1 MEKALVLT
9 LKDLLKTDYTE
20 DIAHAWTELFG
31 FMTVTMLAGKERAHE
46 LITNTG
52 LHCRRNEES

>member
-31 FMTVTMLAGKERAHE
+31 FMTVTMVAGKERAHE
-46 LITNTG
+46 HHNALM
-52 LHCRRNEES
+52 

>member
-20 DIAHAWTELFG
+20 DISHAWTELFG

-46 LITNTG
+46 HHNALM
-52 LHCRRNEES
+52 